1 MAKTKNGKQ
10 GFSDRLFGFLR
21 DWLSQSKVEFRLIIE
36 NVRLK
41 KEIRRKDEII
51 AERDVY
57 VQRLE
62 KMVSDTYL
70 DGEERILELSR
81 ALHDALEQK
90 SELEQKFFECRGK
103 ADAAERSQQ

>member
-1 MAKTKNGKQ
+1 MAKTQSGKQ
-10 GFSDRLFGFLR
+10 GFLDRLFGFLR

-51 AERDVY
+51 AERDAR

-62 KMVSDTYL
+62 KVEKDQL
-70 DGEERILELSR
+70 LGIIEEQRLQIQHLNEL
-81 ALHDALEQK
+81 LFK
-90 SELEQKFFECRGK
+90 CRGK
-103 ADAAERSQQ
+103 FDTAERSQQ